1 MVLDRDGTN
10 IDDREYLSDPQ
21 QIKLVPGAAGAL
33 RKLGEMGLGSTVVT
47 NQSAIGREFFSE
59 NRLREIQYRLFQLL
73 ESGRVNLDG
82 LYYCP
87 HKPEDECP
95 CRKPEVG
102 LIKNASVELNFDLER
117 SIVIGD
123 KDCDVEMGQRVGQLR
138 LSCARAT
145 EPEWLPREKLLRIT
159 IVDDI
164 AAAAEIIGRLVGRE
178 GEAIHDH

>member
-102 LIKNASVELNFDLER
+102 LIKKHL
-117 SIVIGD
+117 
-123 KDCDVEMGQRVGQLR
+123 
-138 LSCARAT
+138 
-145 EPEWLPREKLLRIT
+145 
-159 IVDDI
+159 
-164 AAAAEIIGRLVGRE
+164 
-178 GEAIHDH
+178 